1 MNLMRASLLISVL
14 AVALPLHLPRVAGAQ
29 PAAPPPPHD
38 RSYWVA
44 LAKTGFAPPDGHD
57 VFPLLTEMNP
67 LLSSP
72 DPVLRDEVAYSA
84 AERWILRDRR
94 VAPAQLRELMKQ
106 WATNLE
112 NGLGEVGDDR
122 VFSRSYSALCLSVI
136 AASDLDAPFL
146 APAEARAFF
155 DRLLDYFQR
164 ENDLRGFDP
173 ARGWMHSVAHT
184 SDALKFL
191 ARNPKLAAGTDTR
204 LLAAVRAKIE
214 STTTVFNWGE
224 NDRMALALQSAVR
237 RDDADAAALEAWVT
251 HWANAHRILWSNGP
265 QVNAVQFAR
274 VENAK
279 QVMRSLHAALSMEV
293 APTPTGTAAE
303 KIVLTGLAKMR

>member
-1 MNLMRASLLISVL
+1 MRASLLISAL
-14 AVALPLHLPRVAGAQ
+14 ALALALHLPRVARAQ
-29 PAAPPPPHD
+29 PEAPPPVHD

-44 LAKTGFAPPDGHD
+44 LAKTGFAPPDGQD
-57 VFPLLTEMNP
+57 VFPLLIEMNP
-67 LLSSP
+67 LLGSP
-72 DPVLRDEVAYSA
+72 DPVLRDDVAYSA

-106 WATNLE
+106 WTANLE

-122 VFSRSYSALCLSVI
+122 VFSRSFSALCLSVI

-191 ARNPKLAAGTDTR
+191 ARNPKLTAGTDSR

-214 STTTVFNWGE
+214 STTTVFTWGE

-237 RDDADAAALEAWVT
+237 RDDAEAAALEAWVT
-251 HWANAHRILWSNGP
+251 HWTNAHRALWANGP

-279 QVMRSLHAALSMEV
+279 QVMRSLHAALSME
-293 APTPTGTAAE
+293 ASPTPNGTAAE
-303 KIVLTGLAKMR
+303 KILLTGLAKMR